1 MYVYM
6 IVSCVYVHVVD
17 VRSYNVRIHMD
28 GQNVDTCG
36 GNVTRCATDEKV
48 PDRCKLRYV
57 HNMITIE

>member
-28 GQNVDTCG
+28 GKMLIRVAAISRLASRDNELTSLYPR
-36 GNVTRCATDEKV
+36 TSE
-48 PDRCKLRYV
+48 
-57 HNMITIE
+57 